1 MKEKTAFLTGASGGI
16 GKAIAEAL
24 LENEYKLYACAG
36 KHADELDGLKNRYH
50 DSLHILTGDISDA
63 ATVKG
68 FFENVTDLDLLI
80 NCAGISYVG
89 LLQDMTDEDW
99 KKTMGINLDSV
110 FFCCREAI
118 PLFLKNSCGRIINI
132 SSVWGN
138 VGASTEVAYSA
149 SKGGMNSLTKALA
162 KELAPSGIA
171 VNALACGFIDTKM
184 NSHLSDEEK
193 QAVIDEIPACRMC
206 TVSEVADAVC
216 LLAKMPVYMTGQIIT
231 IDGGWT

>member
-1 MKEKTAFLTGASGGI
+1 MRKADAFFFAQ
-16 GKAIAEAL
+16 
-24 LENEYKLYACAG
+24 
-36 KHADELDGLKNRYH
+36 
-50 DSLHILTGDISDA
+50 
-63 ATVKG
+63 TVE
-68 FFENVTDLDLLI
+68 FRPFRID
-80 NCAGISYVG
+80 AGISFFVAFRFEHRFQILGSRPHIESRIDAEKQVFDEAG
-89 LLQDMTDEDW
+89 LDCQLADLRVVRAHSDMTDDALFAHLQDMTDEDW
-99 KKTMGINLDSV
+99 KTTMGINLDSV